1 MMHEHMTHYTHVQ
14 QQFNHHSQLHWI
26 YKYPKSFHKLLCTE
40 LVLNWYGGQ
49 NLLLLMY
56 GKMLSVGYYCFNI
69 NVINTALPPATP
81 TSFILPTFLNISKF
95 YFLGSFN

>member
-56 GKMLSVGYYCFNI
+56 GKGTELVWWTKFTI
-69 NVINTALPPATP
+69 VDVWKNVISRLLL
-81 TSFILPTFLNISKF
+81 F
-95 YFLGSFN
+95 